1 VNSEKLLPLS
11 VLILGCG
18 DLGQRLAAR
27 LPADQYR
34 VVGVRRSP
42 AVDTPSITY
51 RQCDL
56 SQPDALRPLLTEP
69 VGVIVI
75 TMTPDERSDAGYRR
89 AYVDTCRHLVA
100 NLKTLH
106 QTPRLLVFVSSTGVY
121 GQQDGSWVDETSP
134 TEPDSFSGQRLLEA
148 EAIIRESDFPHC
160 IVRFSG
166 IYGPGRTRLIEQVR
180 QGRAVLS
187 AAFTNRIH
195 ADDCAGVLAHLI
207 DKARRGLEQD
217 SLYLATDSTP
227 APMAE
232 VVNWLAMQLKVDRAV
247 FAPDRIDSERGN
259 KRCANQRLL
268 ESGYRLRYPG
278 YQQGYA
284 ALLGLPDTATNAP

>member
-1 VNSEKLLPLS
+1 MNSEKLLPAS

-18 DLGQRLAAR
+18 DLGQRLAER
-27 LPADQYR
+27 LPEDRYR

-42 AVDTPSITY
+42 PADTPSLTY
-51 RQCDL
+51 RRSDL
-56 SQPDALRPLLTEP
+56 SQPDALRQLLAEP
-69 VGVIVI
+69 ADIIVI

-89 AYVDTCRHLVA
+89 AYVDTCMQLVSA
-100 NLKTLH
+100 LKAQQQSPTL
-106 QTPRLLVFVSSTGVY
+106 LLFVSSTGVY

-134 TEPDSFSGQRLLEA
+134 TQPESFSGQRLLEA
-148 EAIIRESDFPHC
+148 EAIIRGSGFPHC

-207 DKARRGLEQD
+207 DKACRGDEWE

-247 FAPDRIDSERGN
+247 FAPDQIDSERGN

-268 ESGYRLRYPG
+268 NSGYRLRYPG
-278 YQQGYA
+278 YQQGYSV
-284 ALLGLPDTATNAP
+284 LLGLPDAAADAH

>member
-1 VNSEKLLPLS
+1 MNSEKLLPVS

-18 DLGQRLAAR
+18 DLGQRLAAQ
-27 LPADQYR
+27 LPEGQYR

-42 AVDTPSITY
+42 PADTSSLTY
-51 RQCDL
+51 RQSDL
-56 SQPDALRPLLTEP
+56 SQPDTLRPLLAEP
-69 VGVIVI
+69 PDIIVI
-75 TMTPDERSDAGYRR
+75 TMTPDERNDAAYRR
-89 AYVDTCRHLVA
+89 AYVDTCVHVV
-100 NLKTLH
+100 NTLKALRQSPTL
-106 QTPRLLVFVSSTGVY
+106 LLFVSSTGVY

-134 TEPDSFSGQRLLEA
+134 TEPESFSGQRLLEA
-148 EAIIRESDFPHC
+148 EAIIRASGFSHC

-207 DKARRGLEQD
+207 DKARRGIEQE

-232 VVNWLAMQLKVDRAV
+232 VVNWLAMQLKVDRAI
-247 FAPDRIDSERGN
+247 FAPDQLDNERGN

-268 ESGYRLRYPG
+268 DSGYRLRYPG

-284 ALLGLPDTATNAP
+284 ALLGLPDTAANAP